1 MELTCETIASAC
13 RPSGL
18 ASKAMLLPVSRV
30 QGTMKC
36 VLIEYIFTQPAGLN
50 FVSGSALR
58 PRYVS
63 VERTSSKNCFSWLV
77 RRAQSAGSC
86 MIVSCLG
93 PSSSAS
99 CFASSRRSHGG
110 HTGVPLVSSFTL
122 LACTEDVKW
131 KSWIGHSTLCTQ
143 LHSTEPKFKP
153 ISQN

>member
-36 VLIEYIFTQPAGLN
+36 VLIEYIFTHPAGLY
-50 FVSGSALR
+50 FVSGSALSS
-58 PRYVS
+58 RYAAVA
-63 VERTSSKNCFSWLV
+63 RTSSINLFSWLV

-93 PSSSAS
+93 PPHSAS
-99 CFASSRRSHGG
+99 RFASSRPSQGG
-110 HTGVPLVSSFTL
+110 HTDSASVGSVMFAEPYKYVCNQGSDYHSVESLSFTL
-122 LACTEDVKW
+122 
-131 KSWIGHSTLCTQ
+131 
-143 LHSTEPKFKP
+143 
-153 ISQN
+153 ISDSSEK